1 MSAQRTSRG
10 NHREARQRVTPLNQT
25 ERFARRTRPSSP
37 QFLSSFQPTLPPLR
51 PPMVALNGF
60 VAFLARPELETYDDS
75 DEEME
80 MRSGSDDGEGDIS
93 ERTGHD
99 DDDAESV
106 LETECT
112 YGDFEGLE
120 ENDSEEESDAEIEYE
135 VEEGPITIDLEVSLC
150 IERCASILMFVVD
163 PMGPSSFHATDAVDF
178 SARGIELASRTVP
191 SQFSLWRQYL
201 FGSGTQ
207 SRSDRCTAGKR
218 ERR

>member
-1 MSAQRTSRG
+1 MSAQRTNRAS
-10 NHREARQRVTPLNQT
+10 HHEARQKVTPLNQT

-37 QFLSSFQPTLPPLR
+37 LFPSSFQPTPLPLR
-51 PPMVALNGF
+51 PPMVVQNDV
-60 VAFLARPELETYDDS
+60 VAFPARPELEIYDDS

-106 LETECT
+106 PETECT
-112 YGDFEGLE
+112 YGGFEGLE
-120 ENDSEEESDAEIEYE
+120 ENDSAEESDAEIEYE

-150 IERCASILMFVVD
+150 IERCTSILMFVVD
-163 PMGPSSFHATDAVDF
+163 PMGPSRFCATHTVDF

-191 SQFSLWRQYL
+191 SRFSLWRQFL

-207 SRSDRCTAGKR
+207 SRSDRCAAGKR